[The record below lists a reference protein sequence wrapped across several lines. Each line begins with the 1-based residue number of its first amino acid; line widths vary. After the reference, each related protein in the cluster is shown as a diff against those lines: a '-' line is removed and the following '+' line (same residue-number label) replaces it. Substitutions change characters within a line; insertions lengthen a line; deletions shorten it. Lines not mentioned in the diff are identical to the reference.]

1 MVSGQT
7 VQQTNDSGFV
17 ISGYI
22 QTPLDTTGAFGDT
35 TGLFV
40 MKTDILGNTQC
51 VKIFS
56 YLQTTWTEAKN
67 SIFQTTDGGFVIAG
81 DKKDTAQLSK
91 SYLLKL
97 DANGDT
103 LWSKIF
109 DLQGVHNYAEYAVE
123 TSDGSIVLT
132 GSSFDSLLIIRMYL
146 LKTDQN
152 GTMQWIKYF
161 QDYTSGCE
169 VHQTTDK
176 GFIIVGGKLQTQTNW
191 DFYLVKT
198 DSMGNLISTGLSTIF
213 QTSEQVIVYPNPFV
227 NNVSIL
233 INKSNYKEANIS
245 IYNLWGQT
253 LYTEQKNTLHVSY
266 SQTIDLSFLSSGI
279 YFIDVILDGE
289 RTVKKL
295 VKE

>member
-1 MVSGQT
+1 M
-7 VQQTNDSGFV
+7 
-17 ISGYI
+17 
-22 QTPLDTTGAFGDT
+22 
-35 TGLFV
+35 
-40 MKTDILGNTQC
+40 GNTQW